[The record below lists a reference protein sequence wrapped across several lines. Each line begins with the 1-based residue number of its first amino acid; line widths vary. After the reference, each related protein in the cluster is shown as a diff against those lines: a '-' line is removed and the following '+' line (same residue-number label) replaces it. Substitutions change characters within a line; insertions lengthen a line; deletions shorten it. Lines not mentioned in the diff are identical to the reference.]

1 MEEFLIREETEDNVV
16 ILRLNRPKANALSK
30 GLLEELWAHANAMAL
45 DPPAVVVVTGSKRI
59 FAAGAEIGEFGGM
72 AVGREMGQYFHWA
85 LNALSTLP
93 RVVIAAVEGYALG
106 GGLELA
112 LSCDF
117 RVAGAGAKLGQP
129 EIALGIIPGGGGTQ
143 RLPRLIGASRAKE
156 MILGGQPIDADK
168 ALAWGLVDRV
178 VPDGEAE
185 AAAVAWATEFAHGPL
200 VAQSFAKRAIDAGL
214 SGSLQEGLEL
224 EKAYFGQVF
233 GTKDAE
239 IGIKSF
245 FEQGPGKAQF
255 EGR

>member
-16 ILRLNRPKANALSK
+16 VLRLNRPKANALSK
-30 GLLEELWAHANAMAL
+30 ALLEELWTHANAMAL
-45 DPPAVVVVTGSKRI
+45 NPPAAVVVTGSTRI
-59 FAAGAEIGEFGGM
+59 FAAGAEISEFGGM

-93 RVVIAAVEGYALG
+93 RVVIAAIEGYALG

-112 LSCDF
+112 LACDF
-117 RVAGAGAKLGQP
+117 RVAGTGAKLGQP

-156 MILGGQPIDADK
+156 MILGGQAVDADR

-178 VPDGEAE
+178 VPDGDAL
-185 AAAVAWATEFAHGPL
+185 ATAVAWATEFAHGPL
-200 VAQSFAKRAIDAGL
+200 VAQSFAKRAIDGGL
-214 SGSLQEGLEL
+214 STSLSEGLEL

-233 GTKDAE
+233 GTRDAE
-239 IGIKSF
+239 VGIQSF
-245 FEQGPGKAQF
+245 FENGPGKAQF